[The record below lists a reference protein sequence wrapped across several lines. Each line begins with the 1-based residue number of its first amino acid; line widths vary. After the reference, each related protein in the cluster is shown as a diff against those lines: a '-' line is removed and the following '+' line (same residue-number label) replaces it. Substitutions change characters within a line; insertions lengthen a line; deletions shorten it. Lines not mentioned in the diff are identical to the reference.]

1 MSGPLAETNKKN
13 TVDLVSVER
22 RLSSRPGPAPAPAP
36 APQLLLPQTSPGPE
50 GPDPVPPL
58 PR

>member
-36 APQLLLPQTSPGPE
+36 QLLLPQTSPGPE